1 MNSHLRADLLCRSD
15 FSRTFLPGRSSLQLG
30 RAKPPP
36 SDQHERVL
44 NSYLRRLW
52 PIHVY
57 QRLIVAVFVVLIVSP
72 VAAGDFEL
80 SGDVAIETRGFWQ
93 SPRLPSQSDA
103 NVSLALNPELYAAW
117 DDGADSLLWVPFAR
131 LDQND
136 SRRSHVDIRELT
148 YVHAARRWEVRVGVR
163 RVFWGVAESNHL
175 VDIVNQTDLI
185 ENIDTED
192 KLGQPMVNLAL
203 KRTWGTVDL
212 FVLPGFR
219 ERSFAGREGRFQAP
233 FPIDDDS
240 PRYVSPA
247 GNKHVDYALRY
258 AHSWGRFDIGLAH
271 FWGTSREPRLILAAS
286 PNRRPELRPNYDIIH
301 QSSLDLQA
309 TVGSC
314 AFKLEVLRRSGQG
327 KTFAAAVGGFEYTL
341 VGVFGSAFDLGLLS
355 EFHYDERGDR
365 AITPF
370 NHDVFVGSRL
380 AANDAA
386 DSQVLSGVVVDVQNG
401 GEFFNVEA
409 SRRFG
414 DHWRLELELRLL
426 TNIARKDVFYGLRR
440 DDYVQVELARLF

>member
-1 MNSHLRADLLCRSD
+1 MSQ
-15 FSRTFLPGRSSLQLG
+15 SS
-30 RAKPPP
+30 
-36 SDQHERVL
+36 
-44 NSYLRRLW
+44 
-52 PIHVY
+52 
-57 QRLIVAVFVVLIVSP
+57 IVAAIVASIATPVVATGL
-72 VAAGDFEL
+72 EL
-80 SGDVAIETRGFWQ
+80 SGDAALETRGFFQ
-93 SPRLPSQSDA
+93 SPRLPAQA
-103 NVSLALNPELYAAW
+103 NANISLALNPELYSAW
-117 DDGADSLLWVPFAR
+117 NDGADSLLLVPFAR
-131 LDQND
+131 LDEND
-136 SRRSHVDIRELT
+136 KRRSHVDIRELT
-148 YVHAARRWEVRVGVR
+148 YVHAARLWELRVGVR

-175 VDIVNQTDLI
+175 VDIINQTDLI

-203 KRTWGTVDL
+203 KRAWGTVDL

-219 ERSFAGREGRFQAP
+219 ERSFAGREGRFQALL
-233 FPIDDDS
+233 PIDVDR

-258 AHSWGRFDIGLAH
+258 AHSWGHFDVGLAH
-271 FWGTSREPRLILAAS
+271 FWGTSREPRLTLARRS
-286 PNRRPELRPNYDIIH
+286 NRPPELRPNYDIIH
-301 QSSLDLQA
+301 QTSLDLQA

-314 AFKLEVLRRSGQG
+314 AFKLEALRRTGQD
-327 KTFAAAVGGFEYTL
+327 KTYTAAVGGFEYTL

-409 SRRFG
+409 SRRLG
-414 DHWRLELELRLL
+414 EHWRLEMELRLL
-426 TNIARKDVFYGLRR
+426 MNIAPADVLYGMRR
-440 DDYVQVELARLF
+440 DDYLQVELARFF